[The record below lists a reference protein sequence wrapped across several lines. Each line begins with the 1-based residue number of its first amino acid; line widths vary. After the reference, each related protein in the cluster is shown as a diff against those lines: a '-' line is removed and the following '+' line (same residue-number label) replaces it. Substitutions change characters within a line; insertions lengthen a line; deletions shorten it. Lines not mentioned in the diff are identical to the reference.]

1 MGDLSSSHDDSLAS
15 HNDSKNDSQ
24 PEVSIKTEKETDPKY
39 AWMDRSR
46 TSEEFEL
53 SLEINDKEF
62 LETVKSEYRSS
73 SPSWANQKFK
83 FPVKK
88 EKKESEKVS
97 DERLPEV
104 DEEKGFER
112 SVSVR
117 KRMEDEIKK
126 EQEEKMEKL
135 DIKQEIATKIK
146 QEDSIAK
153 ESTESL
159 KIRSD
164 SLSRKERQYRS
175 SKDDLNL

>member
-1 MGDLSSSHDDSLAS
+1 MG
-15 HNDSKNDSQ
+15 
-24 PEVSIKTEKETDPKY
+24 TETEADPKY
-39 AWMDRSR
+39 AWMDRPR

-53 SLEINDKEF
+53 SLEINDKDF

-126 EQEEKMEKL
+126 EQEEKMEK
-135 DIKQEIATKIK
+135 Q
-146 QEDSIAK
+146 
-153 ESTESL
+153 
-159 KIRSD
+159 
-164 SLSRKERQYRS
+164 
-175 SKDDLNL
+175 